1 MTRGQCCFQGELSDL
16 GIPLAPRGGETFFI
30 QHCRGQTGGP
40 LLRSSPQEGTRVG
53 AVSLPGILGLGFAWV
68 AGGVWISLVP
78 TSLSQRE
85 GSSPRAGSCL
95 YIAQKLVWV
104 L

>member
-1 MTRGQCCFQGELSDL
+1 M
-16 GIPLAPRGGETFFI
+16 
-30 QHCRGQTGGP
+30 
-40 LLRSSPQEGTRVG
+40 G

-68 AGGVWISLVP
+68 AGGVWISMVP
-78 TSLSQRE
+78 ASLSQRE
-85 GSSPRAGSCL
+85 GISPRASSCL